1 MIIIRIQKARFFS
14 SDVLTDLGLYKFLL
28 ILISFLMLISC
39 SESDD
44 STTELKTPS
53 TPLPASTP
61 LLASTP
67 IPAST
72 PMPAS
77 TPIPVSTPLPDIKQ
91 VPTVEPLVEV
101 KEEPKDDDFQEGI
114 TFKRNIPTPIS
125 TPKTYEEIMMAY
137 EESQKKKAEST
148 GPESTDTPIM
158 TYEELQKKWSEERL
172 RAKQR
177 ELLVK
182 ETFNSLDNPRRTSQY
197 LGWGKFYDVES
208 LRIFA
213 TERVT
218 DEFMLRVVATYTLMF
233 SKNDLIDDD
242 LQNIFF
248 QTNRDERV
256 FQKILYLGKDNDYDE
271 TSNALTSRYPGG
283 GYLHNYSGHLV
294 DHGHQDSHR
303 REIIGQSLRTIIFTL
318 RLMSD
323 DFDHKDPNS
332 ALSKAYQEAVD
343 KNLFAFTP
351 DRPEPAELFYDEAI
365 IKFLTNVITT
375 EWGNRHL
382 YKIYADEK
390 FNIKDK
396 NELINKLPLSHKLYE
411 EFIEKILNPIDHVL
425 FEKINEYNFESK
437 VY

>member
-1 MIIIRIQKARFFS
+1 
-14 SDVLTDLGLYKFLL
+14 
-28 ILISFLMLISC
+28 
-39 SESDD
+39 
-44 STTELKTPS
+44 
-53 TPLPASTP
+53 
-61 LLASTP
+61 
-67 IPAST
+67 
-72 PMPAS
+72 
-77 TPIPVSTPLPDIKQ
+77 
-91 VPTVEPLVEV
+91 
-101 KEEPKDDDFQEGI
+101 
-114 TFKRNIPTPIS
+114 
-125 TPKTYEEIMMAY
+125 MAY

-248 QTNRDERV
+248 QTIRDERV

-382 YKIYADEK
+382 YKIYDDEK

-411 EFIEKILNPIDHVL
+411 EFIEKILNPIDHVV
-425 FEKINEYNFESK
+425 FEKINEYNFEPK
-437 VY
+437 IY

>member
-1 MIIIRIQKARFFS
+1 
-14 SDVLTDLGLYKFLL
+14 
-28 ILISFLMLISC
+28 
-39 SESDD
+39 
-44 STTELKTPS
+44 
-53 TPLPASTP
+53 
-61 LLASTP
+61 
-67 IPAST
+67 
-72 PMPAS
+72 
-77 TPIPVSTPLPDIKQ
+77 
-91 VPTVEPLVEV
+91 
-101 KEEPKDDDFQEGI
+101 
-114 TFKRNIPTPIS
+114 
-125 TPKTYEEIMMAY
+125 
-137 EESQKKKAEST
+137 
-148 GPESTDTPIM
+148 
-158 TYEELQKKWSEERL
+158 
-172 RAKQR
+172 
-177 ELLVK
+177 
-182 ETFNSLDNPRRTSQY
+182 
-197 LGWGKFYDVES
+197 
-208 LRIFA
+208 
-213 TERVT
+213 
-218 DEFMLRVVATYTLMF
+218 
-233 SKNDLIDDD
+233 
-242 LQNIFF
+242 
-248 QTNRDERV
+248 
-256 FQKILYLGKDNDYDE
+256 
-271 TSNALTSRYPGG
+271 
-283 GYLHNYSGHLV
+283 V

-425 FEKINEYNFESK
+425 FEKINEYNFEPK

>member
-1 MIIIRIQKARFFS
+1 MI
-14 SDVLTDLGLYKFLL
+14 YKFLL
-28 ILISFLMLISC
+28 LLISFLMIISC
-39 SESDD
+39 SESDV
-44 STTELKTPS
+44 STTELAPT
-53 TPLPASTP
+53 
-61 LLASTP
+61 
-67 IPAST
+67 
-72 PMPAS
+72 S

-91 VPTVEPLVEV
+91 VPTVEPIVEV
-101 KEEPKDDDFQEGI
+101 QEEPKDDDFQEGITFKRNTPLNNLFIYKRDVGNTKDDDFQEGI
-114 TFKRNIPTPIS
+114 TFKRNIPTPIP

-137 EESQKKKAEST
+137 EESQKK
-148 GPESTDTPIM
+148 
-158 TYEELQKKWSEERL
+158 WSEEQAEELL

-177 ELLVK
+177 ESLVK

-242 LQNIFF
+242 LQNTFF
-248 QTNRDERV
+248 KTIRDERV

-283 GYLHNYSGHLV
+283 GYVHNSTGHLV

-425 FEKINEYNFESK
+425 FEKINEYNFEPK

>member
-1 MIIIRIQKARFFS
+1 
-14 SDVLTDLGLYKFLL
+14 
-28 ILISFLMLISC
+28 MLISC

-44 STTELKTPS
+44 STTELKTP
-53 TPLPASTP
+53 
-61 LLASTP
+61 STP

-114 TFKRNIPTPIS
+114 TFKRNIPTPIP

-248 QTNRDERV
+248 QTIRDERV

-343 KNLFAFTP
+343 KNLFSYTP
-351 DRPEPAELFYDEAI
+351 ERPEFEYMSEEQTI
-365 IKFLTNVITT
+365 YKFLARVILT
-375 EWGNRHL
+375 EWGNRFIDNFSGEGVL
-382 YKIYADEK
+382 KIEHKDDL
-390 FNIKDK
+390 IK
-396 NELINKLPLSHKLYE
+396 KLPLSHKLYVE
-411 EFIEKILNPIDHVL
+411 YIEKILYPIDQNL
-425 FEKINEYNFESK
+425 LNKIY
-437 VY
+437 

>member
-1 MIIIRIQKARFFS
+1 
-14 SDVLTDLGLYKFLL
+14 
-28 ILISFLMLISC
+28 
-39 SESDD
+39 
-44 STTELKTPS
+44 
-53 TPLPASTP
+53 
-61 LLASTP
+61 
-67 IPAST
+67 
-72 PMPAS
+72 
-77 TPIPVSTPLPDIKQ
+77 
-91 VPTVEPLVEV
+91 
-101 KEEPKDDDFQEGI
+101 
-114 TFKRNIPTPIS
+114 
-125 TPKTYEEIMMAY
+125 
-137 EESQKKKAEST
+137 
-148 GPESTDTPIM
+148 
-158 TYEELQKKWSEERL
+158 
-172 RAKQR
+172 
-177 ELLVK
+177 
-182 ETFNSLDNPRRTSQY
+182 
-197 LGWGKFYDVES
+197 
-208 LRIFA
+208 
-213 TERVT
+213 
-218 DEFMLRVVATYTLMF
+218 LMF

-242 LQNIFF
+242 LQNTFF
-248 QTNRDERV
+248 QTIRDERV
-256 FQKILYLGKDNDYDE
+256 FQKILYVDKSGSYDTATND
-271 TSNALTSRYPGG
+271 LISRYPGG
-283 GYLHNYSGHLV
+283 GYQHNYHGHLV
-294 DHGHQDSHR
+294 NRAGLDRNNEQ
-303 REIIGQSLRTIIFTL
+303 REIIWQSLSTMTLSL

>member
-28 ILISFLMLISC
+28 ILISFLMIISC

-61 LLASTP
+61 LL
-67 IPAST
+67 AST

-114 TFKRNIPTPIS
+114 TFKRNIPTPIP

-148 GPESTDTPIM
+148 GPASTDTPIM
-158 TYEELQKKWSEERL
+158 PYEELQKKWSEERL

-248 QTNRDERV
+248 QTIRDERV

>member
-1 MIIIRIQKARFFS
+1 M
-14 SDVLTDLGLYKFLL
+14 V
-28 ILISFLMLISC
+28 
-39 SESDD
+39 
-44 STTELKTPS
+44 
-53 TPLPASTP
+53 
-61 LLASTP
+61 
-67 IPAST
+67 
-72 PMPAS
+72 
-77 TPIPVSTPLPDIKQ
+77 
-91 VPTVEPLVEV
+91 
-101 KEEPKDDDFQEGI
+101 
-114 TFKRNIPTPIS
+114 
-125 TPKTYEEIMMAY
+125 AY
-137 EESQKKKAEST
+137 EESQKKKAEEREST
-148 GPESTDTPIM
+148 GTPTM
-158 TYEELQKKWSEERL
+158 TYEELQKKWSEELL

-177 ELLVK
+177 ESLVK

-218 DEFMLRVVATYTLMF
+218 DQFMLRVVATYTLMF

-242 LQNIFF
+242 LQNTFF
-248 QTNRDERV
+248 KTIRDERV

-283 GYLHNYSGHLV
+283 GYVHNSTGHLV

-425 FEKINEYNFESK
+425 FEKINEYNFEPK

>member
-1 MIIIRIQKARFFS
+1 M
-14 SDVLTDLGLYKFLL
+14 LYKFLL
-28 ILISFLMLISC
+28 LLISFLMIISC
-39 SESDD
+39 SESDV
-44 STTELKTPS
+44 STTELEPTS
-53 TPLPASTP
+53 TPLI
-61 LLASTP
+61 ASTP

-72 PMPAS
+72 PIS
-77 TPIPVSTPLPDIKQ
+77 VSTPLPDIKQ
-91 VPTVEPLVEV
+91 VPTVEPIVEV

-114 TFKRNIPTPIS
+114 TFKRNIPTPIP

-137 EESQKKKAEST
+137 EESQKKKAEEREST
-148 GPESTDTPIM
+148 GTPTM
-158 TYEELQKKWSEERL
+158 TYEELQKKWSEELL
-172 RAKQR
+172 RAKQI
-177 ELLVK
+177 ESLVK

-248 QTNRDERV
+248 QTIRDERV

-425 FEKINEYNFESK
+425 FEKINEYNFEPK

>member
-28 ILISFLMLISC
+28 ILISFLMIISC

-91 VPTVEPLVEV
+91 VPTVEPIVEV

-114 TFKRNIPTPIS
+114 TFKRNIPTPIP

-137 EESQKKKAEST
+137 EESQKKKAE
-148 GPESTDTPIM
+148 
-158 TYEELQKKWSEERL
+158 EELRRAKQQAEEELL
-172 RAKQR
+172 RAKQQAELANQR

-208 LRIFA
+208 LRLFA

-218 DEFMLRVVATYTLMF
+218 DQFMLRVAATYKLMF

-242 LQNIFF
+242 LQNTFF
-248 QTNRDERV
+248 KTIRDERV

-425 FEKINEYNFESK
+425 FEKINEYNFEPK

>member
-1 MIIIRIQKARFFS
+1 MIIIRNKKASFFS
-14 SDVLTDLGLYKFLL
+14 SNVLADLMSYKFLFT
-28 ILISFLMLISC
+28 LISFLMIISC
-39 SESDD
+39 SENDV
-44 STTELKTPS
+44 STTELAPTS
-53 TPLPASTP
+53 TPLI
-61 LLASTP
+61 ASTP
-67 IPAST
+67 IPTST
-72 PMPAS
+72 PL
-77 TPIPVSTPLPDIKQ
+77 PVSTSLPDIKQ
-91 VPTVEPLVEV
+91 VPTVEPIVEVKEETIVEV
-101 KEEPKDDDFQEGI
+101 KEEPIVEVKEEPIDDDFQEGI
-114 TFKRNIPTPIS
+114 TFNDAK
-125 TPKTYEEIMMAY
+125 PKDQVHHCIVNHCTEAMKPEFVFKDGKWQLMDKEDLVEEIF
-137 EESQKKKAEST
+137 E
-148 GPESTDTPIM
+148 
-158 TYEELQKKWSEERL
+158 
-172 RAKQR
+172 
-177 ELLVK
+177 
-182 ETFNSLDNPRRTSQY
+182 SLDNPRRTSQY

-208 LRIFA
+208 LRLFA
-213 TERVT
+213 AEDVSDR
-218 DEFMLRVVATYTLMF
+218 FMLSVATTYTLMF
-233 SKNDLIDDD
+233 STKRRGFNMHVSRSPIDID
-242 LQNIFF
+242 LQNTFF
-248 QTNRDERV
+248 KTIRDERV

-390 FNIKDK
+390 FTIKDK

>member
-28 ILISFLMLISC
+28 ILISFLMIISC
-39 SESDD
+39 SESDV
-44 STTELKTPS
+44 STTELEPTS
-53 TPLPASTP
+53 TPLI
-61 LLASTP
+61 ASTP

-72 PMPAS
+72 PIS
-77 TPIPVSTPLPDIKQ
+77 VSTPLPDIKQ
-91 VPTVEPLVEV
+91 VPTVEPIVEV

-114 TFKRNIPTPIS
+114 TFKRNIPTPIP

-137 EESQKKKAEST
+137 EESQKKKAEEREST
-148 GPESTDTPIM
+148 GTPTM
-158 TYEELQKKWSEERL
+158 TYEELQKKWSEELL
-172 RAKQR
+172 RAKQI
-177 ELLVK
+177 ESLVK

-248 QTNRDERV
+248 QTIRDERV

-382 YKIYADEK
+382 YKIYDDEK